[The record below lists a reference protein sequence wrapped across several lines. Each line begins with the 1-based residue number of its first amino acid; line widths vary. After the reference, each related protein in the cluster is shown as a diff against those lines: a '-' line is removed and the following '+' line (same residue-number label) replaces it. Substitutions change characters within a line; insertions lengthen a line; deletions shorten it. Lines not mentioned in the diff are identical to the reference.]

1 MKMTIE
7 ELEEYLLDHYR
18 NGWSERCFLFAAQE
32 DGSKGCELTFFTSM
46 TCKLWAAEYERTRLP
61 LIIFFDDKRQ

>member
-46 TCKLWAAEYERTRLP
+46 TCKLWEAEYE
-61 LIIFFDDKRQ
+61 